1 MMSGNKNNFNIKEL
15 AKLLLSKREA
25 GVFIAFIIISVFFII
40 QSPAFLTSRNLL
52 NVMRQTSQLGIV
64 VAFVTILIIS
74 SEFDLSVGAVFAFSG
89 VFMGFITTELG
100 LTPWVALPLSILVC
114 SLFGLVNG
122 TISVYLK
129 VPSFITTLGTSM
141 VIRGL
146 ALYVSGGRPVSGNIT
161 ETFYLITGG
170 RLWNFISSPIL
181 WFLGA
186 MILGGFILQ
195 KTVFGYMVFATGG
208 NEKAAH
214 FAGIPTKKIK
224 IIAFVLTAAAAA
236 LSGGIALS
244 YLGSATPTQG
254 TGMELDAIAATVIG
268 GTALMGGSGSM
279 LGAFLGVLIMAI
291 VRNGLVLLGAG
302 PFMQDLLIGI
312 IIVFAV
318 IINVQL
324 LQRSE

>member
-1 MMSGNKNNFNIKEL
+1 MPKNDKSYCIKDFV
-15 AKLLLSKREA
+15 KNLLSKTEA
-25 GVFIAFIIISVFFII
+25 GVFIAFIIISLFFIS
-40 QSPAFLTSRNLL
+40 QSPIFLTGRNLL
-52 NVMRQTSQLGIV
+52 NVLRQTSQLGII

-74 SEFDLSVGAVFAFSG
+74 GEFDLSVGAVFAFSG
-89 VFMGFITTELG
+89 VFMGFITTEFG
-100 LTPWVALPLSILVC
+100 LTPWLALPLSIIVC

-122 TISVYLK
+122 AISVFLK

-146 ALYVSGGRPVSGNIT
+146 ALYVSGGRPVSANIT
-161 ETFYLITGG
+161 ETYYLVTGG
-170 RLWNFISSPIL
+170 RLWGVISSPIL
-181 WFLGA
+181 WFLGT
-186 MILGGFILQ
+186 MIVGSIILQ

-208 NEKAAH
+208 NETAAH

-224 IIAFVLTAAAAA
+224 IIAFILTAAAAA

-279 LGAFLGVLIMAI
+279 LGAFLGVLIMAV

-324 LQRSE
+324 LQRNK